1 MHGPHVLTGY
11 SQSVSQNLSNN
22 CIKKHATKTS
32 VNLHT
37 HTHTYIYIIIAMS
50 TTISISPHSG
60 GSVALDCKHLFGGRE
75 MDGLGDACIIVVC
88 GCVTGLETNKK

>member
-1 MHGPHVLTGY
+1 
-11 SQSVSQNLSNN
+11 
-22 CIKKHATKTS
+22 
-32 VNLHT
+32 
-37 HTHTYIYIIIAMS
+37 MS

-88 GCVTGLETNKK
+88 GCVTGLETNKIQEYSGVIILWKSGR